1 MNANIQ
7 TKHINQA
14 LQVIERMNI
23 GMTIVDA
30 CREVGIPRSTFY
42 DICKRN
48 PEAVAKV
55 QEIIEANAQQQLGLI
70 LSHKTEILKKVISD
84 GLADTTKPK
93 DRLAIYSTLNKL
105 LDELKQ
111 SLQIDNNVEREAA
124 EFLSRGPTL
133 RKATSRLTAT
143 ETTITIESEG

>member
-1 MNANIQ
+1 MCYKRIMKTITRASRVN
-7 TKHINQA
+7 TV
-14 LQVIERMNI
+14 LQVIQLMNN

-30 CREVGIPRSTFY
+30 CREVGVPRSSFY

-70 LSHKTEILKKVISD
+70 LSNKTEILQKVISD

-93 DRLAIYSTLNKL
+93 DRVAIYKVLNEL
-105 LDELKQ
+105 MDELTR
-111 SLQIDNNVEREAA
+111 SLQIDNNLESKAA
-124 EFLSRGPTL
+124 EFLSQGQ
-133 RKATSRLTAT
+133 TS
-143 ETTITIESEG
+143 

>member
-48 PEAVAKV
+48 PKAVAKV

-70 LSHKTEILKKVISD
+70 LSHKTEILQKVISD

-93 DRLAIYSTLNKL
+93 DHLAIYKTLSEL
-105 LDELKQ
+105 LDGLTQ
-111 SLQIDNNVEREAA
+111 SLQIDNSIDSKAA
-124 EFLSRGPTL
+124 EFLRRGPTL
-133 RKATSRLTAT
+133 HKATSRLTAT
-143 ETTITIESEG
+143 EKTITIESAM

>member
-1 MNANIQ
+1 MNN
-7 TKHINQA
+7 
-14 LQVIERMNI
+14 

-30 CREVGIPRSTFY
+30 CREVGVPRSTFY

-70 LSHKTEILKKVISD
+70 LSHKTEILQKVISD

-93 DRLAIYSTLNKL
+93 DRLAIYKTLSDL
-105 LDELKQ
+105 LDGLTK
-111 SLQIDNNVEREAA
+111 SLQINNDFGRKAA
-124 EFLSRGPTL
+124 ELLNRGQTL
-133 RKATSRLTAT
+133 RKAISSLTAT
-143 ETTITIESEG
+143 ETTITIESEI

>member
-1 MNANIQ
+1 MKALAKASRVN
-7 TKHINQA
+7 TA
-14 LQVIERMNI
+14 LQVIQRMNN

-30 CREVGIPRSTFY
+30 CRKVGVPRSTFY

-70 LSHKTEILKKVISD
+70 LSHKTEILQKVISD

-93 DRLAIYSTLNKL
+93 DRLAIYMTLN
-105 LDELKQ
+105 ELVDGLTQ
-111 SLQIDNNVEREAA
+111 SLEIDNNLEREAA

-133 RKATSRLTAT
+133 RNATSRLTAT
-143 ETTITIESEG
+143 ETTITIESEI

>member
-1 MNANIQ
+1 MKALAKASRVN
-7 TKHINQA
+7 TA
-14 LQVIERMNI
+14 LQVIQLMNN

-30 CREVGIPRSTFY
+30 CREVGVPRSTFY

-70 LSHKTEILKKVISD
+70 LSHKTEILQKVISD

-93 DRLAIYSTLNKL
+93 DRLAIYSSLNKL
-105 LDELKQ
+105 LDELTQ
-111 SLQIDNNVEREAA
+111 SLQIDNDIESKAA

-133 RKATSRLTAT
+133 HRATSRFTAT
-143 ETTITIESEG
+143 ETTITIESEM